1 MLRDDIMAVK
11 NEVKELKK
19 QSFAMEL
26 LSDQRKQ
33 NKRLFIIVLVILSM
47 WFATIGY
54 LVYVLNDIGTEVVT
68 EETETYD
75 VNQDSGED
83 GNNNFIS
90 GNDNEVNN

>member
-1 MLRDDIMAVK
+1 MAVK

-54 LVYVLNDIGTEVVT
+54 LVYVLNDIGTETIT
-68 EETETYD
+68 EETYD
-75 VNQDSGED
+75 MNQDID
-83 GNNNFIS
+83 GIDTINGDIINR
-90 GNDNEVNN
+90 GK